1 MAVGAGA
8 GHAQGIAHIGEP
20 GRGRGPSA
28 LAAVALEGDRA
39 VGGRWRGG
47 PLRLVPDGSLE
58 PGQVVWQLVNTQAEL
73 VRLLSLAHTLRDEE
87 QCLRDAID
95 GGDGP
100 AEGGPAAAL
109 SQLAETQA
117 ALIDAFSAAHGLRDQ
132 IDSLYRLL
140 AGSAP
145 SAPRSAPFSAR
156 RVGAKGAEPARS
168 R

>member
-1 MAVGAGA
+1 MA
-8 GHAQGIAHIGEP
+8 
-20 GRGRGPSA
+20 GRA
-28 LAAVALEGDRA
+28 
-39 VGGRWRGG
+39 
-47 PLRLVPDGSLE
+47 LRLVPDGGPE
-58 PGQVVWQLVNTQAEL
+58 PGQVVWQLVNAQAEL

-145 SAPRSAPFSAR
+145 SAPLCAPKKAR
-156 RVGAKGAEPARS
+156 NGARKARLAARNGARTKKK